1 MKDRIEMNGQMANE
15 WGRYVIPLE
24 KLSKLNKNFRTALW
38 TGEDMQ
44 LTVMSIPPRTDIGR
58 EIHENFEQMLY
69 ITEGTGLL
77 RMGDEDG
84 GMRYTRRLT
93 VGDSVI
99 VPRFTLHNIIN
110 IGSIPLKLFSVY
122 APPAHPKGTV
132 HKTKEDAMEE

>member
-84 GMRYTRRLT
+84 GMR
-93 VGDSVI
+93 
-99 VPRFTLHNIIN
+99 
-110 IGSIPLKLFSVY
+110 
-122 APPAHPKGTV
+122 
-132 HKTKEDAMEE
+132 